1 MIASLNPLDS
11 TRMANAFSWLLVV
24 VCILLVARIAVVL
37 VDGVQ
42 VDYQPIPFSPASE
55 RVSAL
60 PETDWRMFGD
70 PVEPDY
76 GFAQVLPQTPL
87 SLRLRGVVTGD
98 RGYAIIVDAEG
109 NEGVYRAG
117 DEVPGE
123 AEVVT
128 IEARRV
134 VLERNGSREALELPG
149 SGTSTAAAAAPTASS
164 ESRRPGGLASG
175 VGIGSLSSMTSAFS
189 LDPNELARRIT
200 ILPVAGGGFRVRA
213 GRDAAIF
220 TQLGFHAND
229 IVLAVN
235 GQPVDNQG
243 DVRAVF
249 ESFRP
254 GEPLAITVR
263 RGDRQLVLTPDLS
276 LLGGAGQN

>member
-11 TRMANAFSWLLVV
+11 TRTANALSWLLVV
-24 VCILLVARIAVVL
+24 VCILLVARMAVVL

-55 RVSAL
+55 RVSVL

-76 GFAQVLPQTPL
+76 GFAQVLPPTPL

-128 IEARRV
+128 IEPRRV

-164 ESRRPGGLASG
+164 ESRRPGALASG

-189 LDPNELARRIT
+189 LDPNELAQRIT

-213 GRDAAIF
+213 GRDAGIF

-276 LLGGAGQN
+276 MLGGAGQN